1 MSRGPELPSVA
12 QLLEIAGDFGIDM
25 TPERAAEYRG
35 TMAGG
40 IRAMRRI
47 DDLPEDQPDVK
58 YPRTPGRRPKPE
70 ENPYNAWYWLTDI
83 KGAKDGPLRGE
94 RIGIKDVVSIAGVPM
109 MNGSRVL
116 EGFVP
121 QIDATVVTRLL
132 DAGAV
137 IAGKTAS
144 SDFSF
149 SSGGHTSAFGPV
161 RNPNKPTHS
170 PGGSSKGS
178 GAAIA
183 AGDVKMALGGD
194 QGGSIRIPAAWCGVV
209 GFKQTHGLVPYTGC
223 MGIEMSFDTVG
234 PMANNVEN
242 AARMLSV
249 LAGPDPRDPRQRGVI
264 PDDYVQ
270 DYLPAIDQGCEGL
283 TIGVVEE
290 GFGHKA
296 DTWPDLQLLP
306 SDRRVDAKVRT
317 TINGLKQMGA
327 KVHKVSVPM
336 HYDGMRIW
344 FALAAEGA
352 VDVMHHRAGLG
363 SNWEGYYDTPML
375 DHLAKSLKARPND
388 IPLTVINVL
397 LMGEYLRRHY
407 HGRYYAKA
415 QNQRGALRASYDA
428 ALEECDVLVMPTIPQ
443 LSGPIPPPDAPFGE
457 YMFRS
462 LNMLNNCPQMNA
474 TGHPAISVP
483 CGMVDG
489 LPVGLQI
496 IGRHFDDFT
505 VLRAADA
512 SEKLGD
518 WRMR

>member
-1 MSRGPELPSVA
+1 MSLGPELPSVA

-25 TPERAAEYRG
+25 TPDRAAEYRD

-47 DDLPEDQPDVK
+47 DDMPEDQPEVK
-58 YPRTPGRRPKPE
+58 YPRTTGRRPKPE

-83 KGAKDGPLRGE
+83 KGAADGPLKGE
-94 RIGIKDVVSIAGVPM
+94 RIGIKDVVSVAGVPM

-116 EGFVP
+116 EGYVP

-137 IAGKTAS
+137 IVGKTAS

-161 RNPNKPTHS
+161 RNPHKPSHS

-209 GFKQTHGLVPYTGC
+209 GLKQTHGLVPYTGC

-234 PMANNVEN
+234 PMADSVEN
-242 AARMLSV
+242 VARMLSV
-249 LAGPDPRDPRQRGVI
+249 LAGPDPLDPRQRGVI
-264 PDDYVQ
+264 PDDYVE
-270 DYLPAIDQGCEGL
+270 DYLPAIGQGCEGL

-296 DTWPDLQLLP
+296 DTWPDLQFLP
-306 SDRRVDAKVRT
+306 SDRRVDAKVRAT
-317 TINGLKQMGA
+317 VKGMKQMGA
-327 KVHKVSVPM
+327 KVRKVSVPM

-352 VDVMHHRAGLG
+352 VDVMHHRAGG
-363 SNWEGYYDTPML
+363 SNWQGYYDTPLL
-375 DHLAKSLKARPND
+375 DHVAKSLKARPND
-388 IPLTVINVL
+388 IPMTVINVL

-415 QNQRGALRASYDA
+415 QNQRGSLAASYDA
-428 ALEECDVLVMPTIPQ
+428 ALAECDVLVMPTIPQ
-443 LSGPIPPPDAPFGE
+443 LSGPIPPPNAPFSE
-457 YMFRS
+457 YMFRA

-483 CGMVDG
+483 CGMIDG

-518 WRMR
+518 WRKR

>member
-1 MSRGPELPSVA
+1 MSLGPELPSVA

-25 TPERAAEYRG
+25 TPDRAAEYRD

-47 DDLPEDQPDVK
+47 DDLPEDQPEVK
-58 YPRTPGRRPKPE
+58 YPRTTGRRPKPE

-83 KGAKDGPLRGE
+83 KGAADGPVKGE
-94 RIGIKDVVSIAGVPM
+94 RIGIKDVVSVAGVPM

-116 EGFVP
+116 EGYVP

-137 IAGKTAS
+137 IVGKTAS

-161 RNPNKPTHS
+161 RNPHKPSHS

-209 GFKQTHGLVPYTGC
+209 GLKQTHGLVPYTGC

-234 PMANNVEN
+234 PMADSVEN
-242 AARMLSV
+242 VARMLSV
-249 LAGPDPRDPRQRGVI
+249 LAGPDPLDPRQRGVI
-264 PDDYVQ
+264 PDDYVE
-270 DYLPAIDQGCEGL
+270 DYLPAIGQGCEGL

-296 DTWPDLQLLP
+296 DTWPDLQFLP
-306 SDRRVDAKVRT
+306 SDRRVDAKVRAT
-317 TINGLKQMGA
+317 VKGMKQMGA
-327 KVHKVSVPM
+327 KVRKVSVPM

-352 VDVMHHRAGLG
+352 VDVMHHRAGG
-363 SNWEGYYDTPML
+363 SNWQGYYDTPLL
-375 DHLAKSLKARPND
+375 DHVAKSLKARPND
-388 IPLTVINVL
+388 IPMTVINVL

-415 QNQRGALRASYDA
+415 QNQRGSLAASYDA
-428 ALEECDVLVMPTIPQ
+428 ALAECDVLVMPTIPQ
-443 LSGPIPPPDAPFGE
+443 LSGPIPPPNAPFSE
-457 YMFRS
+457 YMFRA

-483 CGMVDG
+483 CGMIDG

-518 WRMR
+518 WRKR

>member
-1 MSRGPELPSVA
+1 MSLGPELPSVA

-25 TPERAAEYRG
+25 TPDRAAEYRD

-47 DDLPEDQPDVK
+47 DDLPEDQPEVK
-58 YPRTPGRRPKPE
+58 YPRTTGRRPKPE
-70 ENPYNAWYWLTDI
+70 ENPYNAWYWVTDI
-83 KGAKDGPLRGE
+83 KGAADGPLKGE
-94 RIGIKDVVSIAGVPM
+94 RIGIKDVVSVAGVPM

-116 EGFVP
+116 EGYVP

-137 IAGKTAS
+137 IVGKTAS

-161 RNPNKPTHS
+161 RNPHKPSHS

-209 GFKQTHGLVPYTGC
+209 GLKQTHGLVPYTGC

-234 PMANNVEN
+234 PMADSVEN
-242 AARMLSV
+242 VARMLSV
-249 LAGPDPRDPRQRGVI
+249 LAGPDPLDPRQRGVI
-264 PDDYVQ
+264 PDDYVE
-270 DYLPAIDQGCEGL
+270 DYLPAIGQGCEGL

-296 DTWPDLQLLP
+296 DTWPDLQFLP
-306 SDRRVDAKVRT
+306 SDRRVDAKVRAT
-317 TINGLKQMGA
+317 VKGMKQMGA
-327 KVHKVSVPM
+327 KVRKVSVPM

-352 VDVMHHRAGLG
+352 VDVMHHRAGG
-363 SNWEGYYDTPML
+363 SNWQGYYDTPLL
-375 DHLAKSLKARPND
+375 DHVAKSLKARPND
-388 IPLTVINVL
+388 IPMTVINVL

-415 QNQRGALRASYDA
+415 QNQRGSLAASYDA
-428 ALEECDVLVMPTIPQ
+428 ALAECDVLVMPTIPQ
-443 LSGPIPPPDAPFGE
+443 LSGPIPPPNAPFSE
-457 YMFRS
+457 YMFRA

-483 CGMVDG
+483 CGMIDG

-518 WRMR
+518 WRKR